1 MFALP
6 LPLHGVGAGQGQGRQ
21 PLRVLPMPA
30 QAGGKLRQPVGPL
43 LERPFRALQARFD
56 LAQPAGGGQRGLSLG
71 QKGGVGGVGGHLPF
85 RLPGVAGGGVVAA
98 TGIGQRLGQAA
109 LDEGSKALDAAE
121 AMMTAGD
128 PAAAAEAQLRY
139 MVGWWGRAAGQALAL
154 NAALMKAQAEAVAP
168 IHKTATANARWLR
181 KGP

>member
-1 MFALP
+1 VIAARTTRMALDMANP
-6 LPLHGVGAGQGQGRQ
+6 KGQ
-21 PLRVLPMPA
+21 
-30 QAGGKLRQPVGPL
+30 
-43 LERPFRALQARFD
+43 D
-56 LAQPAGGGQRGLSLG
+56 LVELSLMG
-71 QKGGVGGVGGHLPF
+71 TEKAEAAAASAAALAAS
-85 RLPGVAGGGVVAA
+85 AGA
-98 TGIGQRLGQAA
+98 IGQRLGQAA

-168 IHKTATANARWLR
+168 IHKTATANARRLR